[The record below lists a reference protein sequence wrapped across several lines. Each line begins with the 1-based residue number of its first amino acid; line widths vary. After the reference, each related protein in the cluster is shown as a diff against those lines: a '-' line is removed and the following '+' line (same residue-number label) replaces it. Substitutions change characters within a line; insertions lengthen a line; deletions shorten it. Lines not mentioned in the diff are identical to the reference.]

1 MNARQLRHYS
11 RQAVRLLGMLDKQ
24 CGDVALTPVQAH
36 ALGEIQ
42 LQPLTINQLAQQL
55 NVDKSNASRTVTGLI
70 KLGLVESIENPK
82 DKRSQL
88 AALTEQGQQA
98 LSQLDQQQNSFF
110 EQLITQLDDS
120 EQEQLK
126 LGLETYL
133 KGLTKVCQAEEY
145 VLRPLTKAD
154 NSQVADVIR
163 KVSAEYGL
171 TADKGY
177 GVADPTLDDM
187 YSVYDQQGAA
197 YWVVEY
203 QGEIVSGGGFA
214 PLTGEP
220 NVCEPNVCEL
230 QKMYFLPQTRGHGLA
245 KRIVALSL
253 QLAKQFGYQQC
264 YLETT
269 ECLREAVGLYEKL
282 GFEHLDAPLGQ
293 TGHDA
298 CEVVMLKTL

>member
-88 AALTEQGQQA
+88 VALTEQGQQA

-110 EQLITQLDDS
+110 EQLLTQLDDS

-203 QGEIVSGGGFA
+203 QGEIVGGGGFA
-214 PLTGEP
+214 PLAG
-220 NVCEPNVCEL
+220 EPNVCEL

-245 KRIVALSL
+245 KRIVALSI

>member
-55 NVDKSNASRTVTGLI
+55 SVDKSNASRTITGLI

-88 AALTEQGQQA
+88 VVLTIQGQQA
-98 LSQLDQQQNSFF
+98 LAQLDQQQNSFF
-110 EQLITQLDDS
+110 EQLLTQLDDC

-145 VLRPLTKAD
+145 TLRPLTKAD
-154 NSQVADVIR
+154 NPQVADVIR

-171 TADKGY
+171 TADRGY

-187 YSVYDQQGAA
+187 YSVYNQNEAA
-197 YWVVEY
+197 YWVIEHR
-203 QGEIVSGGGFA
+203 GEIVGGGGFA
-214 PLTGEP
+214 PLAG
-220 NVCEPNVCEL
+220 EPNVCEL

-253 QLAKQFGYQQC
+253 QLAKQLGYQQC

-298 CEVVMLKTL
+298 CEVVMLKVL

>member
-1 MNARQLRHYS
+1 MKQIAGFTLR
-11 RQAVRLLGMLDKQ
+11 
-24 CGDVALTPVQAH
+24 
-36 ALGEIQ
+36 
-42 LQPLTINQLAQQL
+42 TITAQ
-55 NVDKSNASRTVTGLI
+55 
-70 KLGLVESIENPK
+70 
-82 DKRSQL
+82 
-88 AALTEQGQQA
+88 
-98 LSQLDQQQNSFF
+98 
-110 EQLITQLDDS
+110 
-120 EQEQLK
+120 
-126 LGLETYL
+126 
-133 KGLTKVCQAEEY
+133 
-145 VLRPLTKAD
+145 D
-154 NSQVADVIR
+154 NSGIAQVIR
-163 KVSAEYGL
+163 TVSAEYGL

-187 YSVYDQQGAA
+187 HSVYDQQGAA

-203 QGEIVSGGGFA
+203 QGEIVGGGGFA
-214 PLTGEP
+214 PLTG
-220 NVCEPNVCEL
+220 EPNVCEL

-282 GFEHLDAPLGQ
+282 GFKHLDAPLGQ

>member
-88 AALTEQGQQA
+88 VALTEQGQQA

-110 EQLITQLDDS
+110 EQLLTQLDDS

-203 QGEIVSGGGFA
+203 QGEIVGGGGFA
-214 PLTGEP
+214 PLAG
-220 NVCEPNVCEL
+220 EPNVCEL

-269 ECLREAVGLYEKL
+269 ECLREAVGLYENL

>member
-36 ALGEIQ
+36 ALAEIQ

-88 AALTEQGQQA
+88 VALTEQGQQA

-110 EQLITQLDDS
+110 EQLLTQLDDS

-154 NSQVADVIR
+154 NSQVANVIR
-163 KVSAEYGL
+163 AVSAEYGL

-203 QGEIVSGGGFA
+203 QGEIVGGGGFA
-214 PLTGEP
+214 PLAG
-220 NVCEPNVCEL
+220 EPNVCEL

>member
-88 AALTEQGQQA
+88 VGLTEQGQQA

-110 EQLITQLDDS
+110 EQLLTQLDDS

-133 KGLTKVCQAEEY
+133 KGLTKVYQAEEY

-203 QGEIVSGGGFA
+203 QGEIVGGGGFA
-214 PLTGEP
+214 PLAG
-220 NVCEPNVCEL
+220 EPNVCEL

>member
-11 RQAVRLLGMLDKQ
+11 RQAIRLLGMLDKQ

-88 AALTEQGQQA
+88 VALTEQGQQA

-110 EQLITQLDDS
+110 EQLLTQLDDS

-203 QGEIVSGGGFA
+203 QGEIVGGGGFA
-214 PLTGEP
+214 PLAG
-220 NVCEPNVCEL
+220 EPNVCEL

>member
-11 RQAVRLLGMLDKQ
+11 RQTVRLLGMLDKQ

-36 ALGEIQ
+36 ALGEIK

-88 AALTEQGQQA
+88 VALTEQGQQA

-110 EQLITQLDDS
+110 EQLLTQLDDS

-154 NSQVADVIR
+154 NSQVANVIR
-163 KVSAEYGL
+163 AVSAEYGL

-203 QGEIVSGGGFA
+203 QGEIVGGGGFA
-214 PLTGEP
+214 PLSG
-220 NVCEPNVCEL
+220 EPNVCEL

-264 YLETT
+264 YLETA

>member
-55 NVDKSNASRTVTGLI
+55 SVDKSNASRTITGLI

-88 AALTEQGQQA
+88 VVLTIQGQQA

-110 EQLITQLDDS
+110 EQLLTQLDDC

-126 LGLETYL
+126 LGLEAYL

-145 VLRPLTKAD
+145 VLRPLAKAD
-154 NSQVADVIR
+154 NPQVADVIR

-171 TADKGY
+171 TADRGY

-187 YSVYDQQGAA
+187 YSVYNQCGAA
-197 YWVVEY
+197 YWVIEHR
-203 QGEIVSGGGFA
+203 GEIVGGGGFA
-214 PLTGEP
+214 PLAG
-220 NVCEPNVCEL
+220 EPNVCEL

-253 QLAKQFGYQQC
+253 QLAKQLGYQQC

-298 CEVVMLKTL
+298 CEVVMLKVL

>member
-55 NVDKSNASRTVTGLI
+55 SVDKSNASRTITGLI

-88 AALTEQGQQA
+88 VVLTIQGQQA

-110 EQLITQLDDS
+110 EQLLTQLDDC

-145 VLRPLTKAD
+145 TLRPLTKAD
-154 NSQVADVIR
+154 NPQVADVIR

-171 TADKGY
+171 TADRGY

-187 YSVYDQQGAA
+187 YSVYNQCGAA
-197 YWVVEY
+197 YWVIEHR
-203 QGEIVSGGGFA
+203 GEIVGGGGFA
-214 PLTGEP
+214 PLAG
-220 NVCEPNVCEL
+220 EPNVCEL

-298 CEVVMLKTL
+298 CEVVMLKVL

>member
-55 NVDKSNASRTVTGLI
+55 SVDKSNASRTITGLI

-88 AALTEQGQQA
+88 VVLTIQGQQA
-98 LSQLDQQQNSFF
+98 LSQLDQQQNRFF
-110 EQLITQLDDS
+110 EQLLTQLDDC

-133 KGLTKVCQAEEY
+133 KGLIKVCQAEEY

-154 NSQVADVIR
+154 NPQVADVIR

-187 YSVYDQQGAA
+187 YSVYNQCGAA
-197 YWVVEY
+197 YWVIEHR
-203 QGEIVSGGGFA
+203 GEIVGGGGFA
-214 PLTGEP
+214 PLAG
-220 NVCEPNVCEL
+220 EPNVCEL

-298 CEVVMLKTL
+298 CEVVMLKVL

>member
-88 AALTEQGQQA
+88 VALTEQGQQA

-110 EQLITQLDDS
+110 EQLLTQLDDS

-203 QGEIVSGGGFA
+203 QGEIVGGGGFA
-214 PLTGEP
+214 PLAG
-220 NVCEPNVCEL
+220 EPNVCEL

-282 GFEHLDAPLGQ
+282 GFEHLDAPLGK

>member
-70 KLGLVESIENPK
+70 KLGLVESIEDPK

-88 AALTEQGQQA
+88 VGLTEQGQQA

-110 EQLITQLDDS
+110 EQLLTQLDDS

-177 GVADPTLDDM
+177 GVANPTLDDM

-203 QGEIVSGGGFA
+203 QGEIVGGGGFA
-214 PLTGEP
+214 PLAG
-220 NVCEPNVCEL
+220 EPNVCEL

>member
-55 NVDKSNASRTVTGLI
+55 SVDKSNASRTITGLI

-88 AALTEQGQQA
+88 VVLTIQGQQA

-110 EQLITQLDDS
+110 EQLLTQLDDC

-126 LGLETYL
+126 LGLEAYL

-145 VLRPLTKAD
+145 VLRPLAKAD
-154 NSQVADVIR
+154 NPQVAGVIR

-171 TADKGY
+171 TADRGY

-187 YSVYDQQGAA
+187 YSVYNQCGAA
-197 YWVVEY
+197 YWVIEHR
-203 QGEIVSGGGFA
+203 GEIVGGGGFA
-214 PLTGEP
+214 PLAG
-220 NVCEPNVCEL
+220 EPNVCEL

-298 CEVVMLKTL
+298 CEVVMLKVL

>member
-88 AALTEQGQQA
+88 VALTEQGQQA

-110 EQLITQLDDS
+110 EQLLTQLDNN

-203 QGEIVSGGGFA
+203 QGEIVGGGGFA
-214 PLTGEP
+214 PLAG
-220 NVCEPNVCEL
+220 EPNVCEL

>member
-55 NVDKSNASRTVTGLI
+55 SVDKSNASRTITGLI

-88 AALTEQGQQA
+88 VVLTIQGQQA

-110 EQLITQLDDS
+110 EQLLTQLDDC

-133 KGLTKVCQAEEY
+133 KGLIKVCQAEEY

-154 NSQVADVIR
+154 NPQVADVIR

-187 YSVYDQQGAA
+187 YSVYNQCGAA
-197 YWVVEY
+197 YWVIEHR
-203 QGEIVSGGGFA
+203 GEIVGGGGFA
-214 PLTGEP
+214 PLAG
-220 NVCEPNVCEL
+220 EPNVCEL

-269 ECLREAVGLYEKL
+269 ECLREAVSLYEKL

-298 CEVVMLKTL
+298 CEVVMLKVL

>member
-88 AALTEQGQQA
+88 VALTEQGQQA

-110 EQLITQLDDS
+110 EQLLTQLDDS

-187 YSVYDQQGAA
+187 YSVYDEQGAA

-203 QGEIVSGGGFA
+203 QGEIVGGGGFA
-214 PLTGEP
+214 PLAG
-220 NVCEPNVCEL
+220 EPNVCEL

>member
-55 NVDKSNASRTVTGLI
+55 SVDKSNASRTITGLI
-70 KLGLVESIENPK
+70 KLGLVESIKNPK

-88 AALTEQGQQA
+88 VVLTIQGQQA
-98 LSQLDQQQNSFF
+98 LAQLDQQQNSFF
-110 EQLITQLDDS
+110 EQLLTQLDDC

-145 VLRPLTKAD
+145 TLRPLTKAD
-154 NSQVADVIR
+154 NPQVADVIR

-187 YSVYDQQGAA
+187 YSVYNQCGAA
-197 YWVVEY
+197 YWVIEHR
-203 QGEIVSGGGFA
+203 GEIVGGGGFA
-214 PLTGEP
+214 PLAG
-220 NVCEPNVCEL
+220 EPNVCEL

-298 CEVVMLKTL
+298 CEVVMLKVL

>member
-88 AALTEQGQQA
+88 VALSEQGQQA

-110 EQLITQLDDS
+110 EQLLTQLDDS

-126 LGLETYL
+126 LGLEAYL

-203 QGEIVSGGGFA
+203 QGEIVGGGGFA
-214 PLTGEP
+214 PLAG
-220 NVCEPNVCEL
+220 EPNVCEL

>member
-88 AALTEQGQQA
+88 VALTEQGQQA
-98 LSQLDQQQNSFF
+98 LSQLDQQQNSFY
-110 EQLITQLDDS
+110 EQLLTQLDDS

-203 QGEIVSGGGFA
+203 QGEIVGGGGFA
-214 PLTGEP
+214 PLAGEP
-220 NVCEPNVCEL
+220 NMCEL

>member
-55 NVDKSNASRTVTGLI
+55 SVDKSNASRTITGLI

-88 AALTEQGQQA
+88 VVLTIQGQQA
-98 LSQLDQQQNSFF
+98 LLQLDQQQNSFF
-110 EQLITQLDDS
+110 EQLLTQLDDC

-133 KGLTKVCQAEEY
+133 KGLIKVCQAEEY

-154 NSQVADVIR
+154 NPQVADVIR

-187 YSVYDQQGAA
+187 YSVYNQCGAA
-197 YWVVEY
+197 YWVIEHR
-203 QGEIVSGGGFA
+203 GEIVGGGGFA
-214 PLTGEP
+214 PLAG
-220 NVCEPNVCEL
+220 EPNVCEL

-298 CEVVMLKTL
+298 CEVVMLKVL

>member
-55 NVDKSNASRTVTGLI
+55 SVDKSNASRTITGLI

-88 AALTEQGQQA
+88 VVLTIQGQQA
-98 LSQLDQQQNSFF
+98 LAQLDQQQNSFF
-110 EQLITQLDDS
+110 EQLLTQLDDC

-145 VLRPLTKAD
+145 TLRPLTKAD
-154 NSQVADVIR
+154 NPQVADVIR
-163 KVSAEYGL
+163 KVSAEHGL

-187 YSVYDQQGAA
+187 YSVYNQCGAA
-197 YWVVEY
+197 YWVIEHR
-203 QGEIVSGGGFA
+203 GEIVGGGGFA
-214 PLTGEP
+214 PLAG
-220 NVCEPNVCEL
+220 EPNVCEL

-298 CEVVMLKTL
+298 CEVVMLKVL

>member
-88 AALTEQGQQA
+88 VVLTEQGQQA

-110 EQLITQLDDS
+110 EQLLTQLDDS

-154 NSQVADVIR
+154 NSQVANVIR
-163 KVSAEYGL
+163 AVSAEYGL

-203 QGEIVSGGGFA
+203 QGEIVGGGGFA
-214 PLTGEP
+214 PLAG
-220 NVCEPNVCEL
+220 EPNVCEL

>member
-88 AALTEQGQQA
+88 VALTEQGQQA

-110 EQLITQLDDS
+110 EQLLTQLDDS

-203 QGEIVSGGGFA
+203 QGKIVGGGGFA
-214 PLTGEP
+214 PLAG
-220 NVCEPNVCEL
+220 EPNVCEL

>member
-88 AALTEQGQQA
+88 VALTEQGQQA

-110 EQLITQLDDS
+110 EQLLTQLDDS

-133 KGLTKVCQAEEY
+133 KGLTKVCQAKEY
-145 VLRPLTKAD
+145 VLRPLTKVD

-203 QGEIVSGGGFA
+203 QGEIVGGGGFA
-214 PLTGEP
+214 PLAG
-220 NVCEPNVCEL
+220 EPNVCEL

>member
-42 LQPLTINQLAQQL
+42 LQPLTINQLAQLL

-88 AALTEQGQQA
+88 VALTEQGLQA
-98 LSQLDQQQNSFF
+98 LSQLDQQQNNFF
-110 EQLITQLDDS
+110 EQLLTQLDDN

-203 QGEIVSGGGFA
+203 QGEIVGGGGFA
-214 PLTGEP
+214 PLAG
-220 NVCEPNVCEL
+220 EPNVCEL

-282 GFEHLDAPLGQ
+282 GFENLDAPLGQ

>member
-88 AALTEQGQQA
+88 VALTEQGQQA

-110 EQLITQLDDS
+110 EQLLTQLDDS

-197 YWVVEY
+197 YWVIEY
-203 QGEIVSGGGFA
+203 QGEIVGGGGFA
-214 PLTGEP
+214 PLTGEL
-220 NVCEPNVCEL
+220 NVCEL

>member
-55 NVDKSNASRTVTGLI
+55 SVDKSNASRTITGLI

-88 AALTEQGQQA
+88 VVLTIQGQQA
-98 LSQLDQQQNSFF
+98 LAQLDQQQNSFF
-110 EQLITQLDDS
+110 EQLLTQLDDC

-145 VLRPLTKAD
+145 TFDLLPKQT
-154 NSQVADVIR
+154 IR
-163 KVSAEYGL
+163 K
-171 TADKGY
+171 
-177 GVADPTLDDM
+177 
-187 YSVYDQQGAA
+187 
-197 YWVVEY
+197 W
-203 QGEIVSGGGFA
+203 
-214 PLTGEP
+214 
-220 NVCEPNVCEL
+220 
-230 QKMYFLPQTRGHGLA
+230 QT
-245 KRIVALSL
+245 
-253 QLAKQFGYQQC
+253 
-264 YLETT
+264 
-269 ECLREAVGLYEKL
+269 
-282 GFEHLDAPLGQ
+282 
-293 TGHDA
+293 
-298 CEVVMLKTL
+298 

>member
-42 LQPLTINQLAQQL
+42 LQPLTINRLAQQL

-88 AALTEQGQQA
+88 VALTEQGQQA

-110 EQLITQLDDS
+110 EQLLTQLDDN

-203 QGEIVSGGGFA
+203 QGEIVGGGGFA
-214 PLTGEP
+214 PLAG
-220 NVCEPNVCEL
+220 EPNVCEL

>member
-88 AALTEQGQQA
+88 VALTEQGQQA

-110 EQLITQLDDS
+110 EQLLTQLDDS

-133 KGLTKVCQAEEY
+133 KGLTKVCQAKEY

-203 QGEIVSGGGFA
+203 QGEIVGGGGFA
-214 PLTGEP
+214 PLTG
-220 NVCEPNVCEL
+220 EPNVCEL

>member
-42 LQPLTINQLAQQL
+42 LQSLTINKLAQQL

-70 KLGLVESIENPK
+70 KLGLVKSIENPK

-88 AALTEQGQQA
+88 VGLTEQGQQA

-110 EQLITQLDDS
+110 EQLLTQLDDS

-203 QGEIVSGGGFA
+203 QGEIVGGGGFA
-214 PLTGEP
+214 PLAG
-220 NVCEPNVCEL
+220 EPNVCEL

>member
-55 NVDKSNASRTVTGLI
+55 SVDKSNASRTITGLI

-88 AALTEQGQQA
+88 VVLTIQGQQA
-98 LSQLDQQQNSFF
+98 LAQLDQQQNSFF
-110 EQLITQLDDS
+110 EQLLTQLDDC

-145 VLRPLTKAD
+145 TLRPLTKAD
-154 NSQVADVIR
+154 NPQVADVIR

-171 TADKGY
+171 TADRGY

-187 YSVYDQQGAA
+187 YSVYNQNRAA
-197 YWVVEY
+197 YWVIEHR
-203 QGEIVSGGGFA
+203 GEIVGGGGFA
-214 PLTGEP
+214 PLAG
-220 NVCEPNVCEL
+220 EPNVCEL

-253 QLAKQFGYQQC
+253 QLAKQLGYQQC

-298 CEVVMLKTL
+298 CEVVMLKVL

>member
-42 LQPLTINQLAQQL
+42 LKPLTINQLAQQL

-88 AALTEQGQQA
+88 VALTEQGQQA

-110 EQLITQLDDS
+110 EQLLTQLDDS

-203 QGEIVSGGGFA
+203 QGEIVGGGGFA
-214 PLTGEP
+214 PLAG
-220 NVCEPNVCEL
+220 EPNVCEL